1 MWRIYHWCL
10 HRCTVSTFLQDPYKR
25 GRWTTQIKLRCHFF
39 SYVQPIKSSM
49 YIYKWLI
56 IIVSITFG
64 ASHVNVMVPSIPISD
79 PTRCFS
85 IWVKYQRY
93 TLSNKMHIKVTDFA
107 RVKNNHITMLPS
119 PGFKRQSS
127 PPVQS
132 DSISN
137 KQMFLSF
144 QSLWIRVAMLMLR
157 TKPEKG

>member
-1 MWRIYHWCL
+1 
-10 HRCTVSTFLQDPYKR
+10 
-25 GRWTTQIKLRCHFF
+25 
-39 SYVQPIKSSM
+39 
-49 YIYKWLI
+49 
-56 IIVSITFG
+56 
-64 ASHVNVMVPSIPISD
+64 
-79 PTRCFS
+79 
-85 IWVKYQRY
+85 
-93 TLSNKMHIKVTDFA
+93 
-107 RVKNNHITMLPS
+107 MLPS